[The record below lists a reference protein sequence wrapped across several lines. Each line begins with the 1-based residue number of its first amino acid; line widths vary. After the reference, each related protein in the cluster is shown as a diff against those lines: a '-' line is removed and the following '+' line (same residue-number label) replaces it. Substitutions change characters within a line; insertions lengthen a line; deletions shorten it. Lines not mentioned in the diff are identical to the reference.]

1 MTEDPE
7 KSDIRYEVTLA
18 AFAVITLFVLWVASD
33 AIMLIFAGILV
44 AAFLDGL
51 THYLGKLLP
60 WRRGIRLAIVCTVLG
75 VLLLAGIGWGSAAIA
90 MQAGEL
96 AETLREQIDQVL
108 GWLEDRGI
116 VVPQDFGLPPAD
128 AGGEAAQGDDGGGE
142 GGGGGAGSL
151 LPNVS
156 GLFGT
161 AWTALAVIFG
171 VLGNAVFII
180 FLGLF
185 FAIDPAVYRDAVLLL
200 VPPRRRKRVGAVLDE
215 SGEMLRHW
223 LLGQAL
229 TMTVI
234 FLVSWAG
241 LWLAG
246 IEPSFALGL
255 QAGLFN
261 FIPNLGPLVA
271 GVAIVLAGLAMG
283 VTGALS
289 GLAIYV
295 TIQILESYLLT
306 PFIQERAIRVPPAF
320 LFSSQLVMGFLF
332 GFYGLAL
339 ATPLAALARVFILRF
354 YVEDRLGDRSA
365 SHD

>member
-1 MTEDPE
+1 MTDETE

-18 AFAVITLFVLWVASD
+18 AFAVISLFVLWVASD
-33 AIMLIFAGILV
+33 AILLIFAGILV

-51 THYLGKLLP
+51 AYYLGRLVS
-60 WRRGIRLAIVCTVLG
+60 WSRGVRLTIVCTVLG
-75 VLLLAGIGWGSAAIA
+75 VLLLAGIAWGSAAVA
-90 MQAGEL
+90 LQAGEL
-96 AETLREQIDQVL
+96 AETLREQIDQVM
-108 GWLEDRGI
+108 GWLEDRGLVI
-116 VVPQDFGLPPAD
+116 PENLGVPPAD
-128 AGGEAAQGDDGGGE
+128 AGGETANNGE
-142 GGGGGAGSL
+142 GGSGGAGSL

-185 FAIDPAVYRDAVLLL
+185 FAIDPGTYRDAVLLL
-200 VPPRRRKRVGAVLDE
+200 VPISRRKRVGAVLDE

-229 TMTVI
+229 TMTLI
-234 FLVSWAG
+234 FLVSWVG
-241 LWLAG
+241 LSLAG
-246 IEPSFALGL
+246 IQPSFALGL

-283 VTGALS
+283 VTGPLS

-306 PFIQERAIRVPPAF
+306 PFIQERAIKIPPAF
-320 LFSSQLVMGFLF
+320 LFASQLVMGFLF

-354 YVEDRLGDRSA
+354 YVEDRLGDRGP
-365 SHD
+365 SHQ